1 MAGCTW
7 ELPTG
12 VLCESPEAW
21 HDGKPHDFGGFVT
34 TISHPYCPPDGETLA
49 AARDRKIAE
58 VVAVVTAVLRDA
70 RWLYA
75 ITRRVDVAEDQ
86 IEAWAA
92 AYVAEQEA

>member
-1 MAGCTW
+1 MANCPQHIACDRYT
-7 ELPTG
+7 PP
-12 VLCESPEAW
+12 SPAVER
-21 HDGKPHDFGGFVT
+21 
-34 TISHPYCPPDGETLA
+34 E
-49 AARDRKIAE
+49 RKIAE